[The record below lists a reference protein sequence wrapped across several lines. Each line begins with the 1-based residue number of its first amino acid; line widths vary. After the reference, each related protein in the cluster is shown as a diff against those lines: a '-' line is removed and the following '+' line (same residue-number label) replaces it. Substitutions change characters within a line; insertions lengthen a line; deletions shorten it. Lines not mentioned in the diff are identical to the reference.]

1 MKLSLS
7 HRFLLFIIGLI
18 IYSCSKPPRFE
29 LLSTEETGISFR
41 NDVLEQDT
49 FNIMRNEYMYNG
61 GGVGVGDLNND
72 GYQDLIFTGNKVLT
86 RIYLNKGNFEFQEI
100 TSSFEGLTNGQWIS
114 GVCIVDINAD
124 GLRDIYFT
132 STMSPD
138 SSARKNQLWINQGIQ
153 NGVPHFKEMAHA
165 YGIDD
170 DAHSMHAAFFDY
182 DLDGDLDLYVL
193 NNIVN
198 KAIPTNYR
206 EKIVDGSAIN
216 NDHLFQNQGNGT
228 FKEVTREAG
237 IVYEGYGLGIA
248 IGDIN
253 KDGYPDLY
261 ISNDYIANDLLYL
274 NQRNGTFKNVS
285 RDYISYQSRFSMGND
300 MADFNNDGLLD
311 IITMDMMPEQ
321 YFRKKQTINGNSY
334 YVYINN
340 EKYQYEPQFVRN
352 MLHVHNG
359 FIDTTMLPF
368 SEVAQLAGVYQT
380 EWSWSPL
387 FADFDNDGDKDL
399 LVTNGFPKDLT
410 DKDFT
415 NYKAQVYGSLADDE
429 HMLER
434 IPIVK
439 VPNYAFEN
447 VGSLRFNKQT
457 EEWGMNL
464 PSFSN
469 GASFVDLDND
479 GDLDYVVNNI
489 NDPAFI
495 YKNQT
500 IGAINDHKNF
510 LRLELTGL
518 APNTEAI
525 GAKVELWL
533 EGQLQY
539 SEKYLSRGYI
549 SSVEP
554 ILHFGLGDE
563 TVVDSIKIVWPLGK
577 SETVLKG
584 VSSNQI
590 LRLHEKDANPRDP
603 GSRLKKSKP
612 MFEPADSL
620 IDFTHLQD
628 DYIDFFQGQ
637 SVIPHKY
644 SQIGPILEMGDLTG
658 DGLPDL
664 LIGGSK
670 DQPTTFFQNTGNQF
684 LKTELEGLTVK
695 RSGQEA
701 DLLILDIDQD
711 LDQDVITISGGYS
724 LEDSTRYRHYVYRN
738 EDGKFTKEELP
749 VDPFVGSVIRAADF
763 DQDGDQDIFIG
774 CRVKKWGFPRAN
786 QSHVLV
792 NTNGNFQRSQELSFD
807 LGMVTDAIWTDYDH
821 DGWVD
826 LLIAREWNSLALLH
840 NNQGVLKEV
849 KLPELEAKHGLWSSL
864 AAGDFDADGDT
875 DFVVGNLGLNHRFT
889 ISDEFPMRVYALD
902 LDKNG
907 FLDPISTA
915 YWKDE
920 HGVMQEYPINYL
932 DELASQSPFFR
943 KLFTSYT
950 KFSYTTAQDIIKPDT
965 ISEAN
970 TYFVNTTSSYILIND
985 QGKFTWR
992 ELPVEAQLAPIR
1004 KMIVTDF
1011 NSDGK
1016 ADILIAGN
1024 DNTYD
1029 VSTGYYAASKG
1040 LLMLGQEKLEFKVVP
1055 PAKSGIVL
1063 NGQVESLLY
1072 FENQGVAYVLGG
1084 INRKGITTFRLI
1096 K

>member
-1 MKLSLS
+1 MKSL
-7 HRFLLFIIGLI
+7 FLYSVLI
-18 IYSCSKPPRFE
+18 ISLASCNQSTRFE
-29 LLSTEETGISFR
+29 LLSGEKTGITFR
-41 NDVLEQDT
+41 NDVVEQDT

-72 GYQDLIFTGNKVLT
+72 GFQDLIFSGNKVLT
-86 RIYLNKGNFEFQEI
+86 RIYLNRGDFTFQDI
-100 TSSFEGLTNGQWIS
+100 TSSFEGLTSNQWIS

-124 GLRDIYFT
+124 GLRDIYLT
-132 STMSPD
+132 STMSQD
-138 SSARKNQLWINQGIQ
+138 SASRRNQLWINQGIE
-153 NGVPHFKEMAHA
+153 NGIPHFKEMAKA

-198 KAIPTNYR
+198 RAVPTNYR
-206 EKIVDGSAIN
+206 VKITDGSAIN

-248 IGDIN
+248 IGDVN
-253 KDGYPDLY
+253 QDGYPDLY

-274 NQRNGTFKNVS
+274 NQRNGTFKNVAEE
-285 RDYISYQSRFSMGND
+285 YISYQSRFSMGND

-334 YVYINN
+334 YIYINN
-340 EKYQYEPQFVRN
+340 KKYGYQPQFVRN

-359 FIDTTMLPF
+359 FIDTTMLPY

-447 VGSLRFNKQT
+447 VGSLKFSKRT

-500 IGAINDHKNF
+500 IGDINDHKNF

-533 EGQLQY
+533 KGQLQY

-554 ILHFGLGDE
+554 ILHFGLGDQTE
-563 TVVDSIKIVWPLGK
+563 VDSIKIVWPLGR
-577 SETVLKG
+577 SVTVLKE

-603 GSRLKKSKP
+603 GIRLKKSKP

-620 IDFTHLQD
+620 IDYTHTQE

-637 SVIPHKY
+637 SLIPHKY
-644 SQIGPILEMGDLTG
+644 SQIGPVMNMGDLTD

-664 LIGGSK
+664 LVGGSK
-670 DQPTTFFQNTGNQF
+670 DQPTTFFRNTGNQF
-684 LKTELEGLTVK
+684 VRTELEGLTGNK
-695 RSGQEA
+695 PGQES
-701 DLLILDIDQD
+701 DLIILDIDQD
-711 LDQDVITISGGYS
+711 QDQDVIITTGGYT
-724 LEDSTRYRHYVYRN
+724 LEDTTQYRHYVYRN
-738 EDGKFTKEELP
+738 DNGKFSKEELP
-749 VDPFVGSVIRAADF
+749 IKPFIASIVRAADF
-763 DQDGDQDIFIG
+763 DKDGDQDIFIG
-774 CRVKKWGFPRAN
+774 CRVKRWRFPTAN
-786 QSHVLV
+786 PSSILV
-792 NTNGNFQRSQELSFD
+792 NENGKYVSRPELNFD
-807 LGMVTDAIWTDYDH
+807 LGMVTDAVWTDYDQ
-821 DGWVD
+821 DGWID
-826 LLIAREWNSLALLH
+826 LLITREWNSLALLR
-840 NNQGVLKEV
+840 NTNGVLKEV
-849 KLPELEAKHGLWSSL
+849 KLPELEAKHGLWFSL

-907 FLDPISTA
+907 FIDPVSTA
-915 YWKDE
+915 YWRDE
-920 HGVMQEYPINYL
+920 QGEMQQFPINYF

-950 KFSYTTAQDIIKPDT
+950 KFSYTKAQDIIKPDT
-965 ISEAN
+965 ISKVN

-985 QGKFTWR
+985 QGKFIWQ

-1004 KMIVTDF
+1004 KVIVTDF
-1011 NSDGK
+1011 NSDGR

-1072 FENQGVAYVLGG
+1072 FESQGVRYVLGG

>member
-1 MKLSLS
+1 MKLTS
-7 HRFLLFIIGLI
+7 FLLLLVIGLF
-18 IYSCSKPPRFE
+18 SCTKPNRFE
-29 LLSTEETGISFR
+29 LIPGEKTGISFR
-41 NDVLEQDT
+41 NDVLELDT

-86 RIYLNKGNFEFQEI
+86 RIYLNQGNFTFQDI
-100 TSSFEGLTNGQWIS
+100 TSSFEGLTNAQWIS
-114 GVCIVDINAD
+114 GVCVVDINTD
-124 GLRDIYFT
+124 GLRDVYFT

-138 SSARKNQLWINQGIQ
+138 STYRRNQLWINQGIQ
-153 NGVPHFKEMAHA
+153 DGIPRFREAA
-165 YGIDD
+165 QTYGIDD

-206 EKIVDGSAIN
+206 EKIMDGSAIN

-248 IGDIN
+248 IGDVN

-285 RDYISYQSRFSMGND
+285 KDYISYQSRFSMGND

-340 EKYQYEPQFVRN
+340 EKYTYEPQFVRN

-359 FIDTTMLPF
+359 FMDTTMLPY

-399 LVTNGFPKDLT
+399 FVTNGFPKDLT

-447 VGSLRFNKQT
+447 VGNLKFTDQT
-457 EEWGMNL
+457 ETWGMKL

-495 YKNQT
+495 YKNNT
-500 IGAINDHKNF
+500 VGEINDHQNF
-510 LRLELTGL
+510 LRLELIGL
-518 APNTEAI
+518 TPNMDAL
-525 GAKVELWL
+525 GAKVELWSN
-533 EGQLQY
+533 GNMQY
-539 SEKYLSRGYI
+539 TEKYLSRGYI

-554 ILHFGLGDE
+554 IIHFGLGDQR
-563 TVVDSIKIVWPLGK
+563 VVDSLRITWPRGT
-577 SETVLKG
+577 STTVLKQ
-584 VSSNQI
+584 VSANQVI
-590 LRLHEKDANPRDP
+590 QVYEKDA
-603 GSRLKKSKP
+603 SRITPSPKKQATP
-612 MFEPADSL
+612 MFQSAEL
-620 IDFTHLQD
+620 IEYAHVQQ

-637 SVIPHKY
+637 TLIPHKY
-644 SQIGPILEMGDLTG
+644 SQIGPILKMGDLSG
-658 DGLPDL
+658 DGMPDL

-670 DQPTTFFQNTGNQF
+670 DQPTTFFQNMGGQF
-684 LKTELEGLTVK
+684 MAAELEGLTGK
-695 RSGQEA
+695 KSGQEG

-711 LDQDVITISGGYS
+711 QDQDVITTTGGYT

-738 EDGKFTKEELP
+738 ENGKFMKEELP
-749 VDPFVGSVIRAADF
+749 VPPFIGSVIRAADF

-792 NTNGNFQRSQELSFD
+792 NANGTFQHSQELSFD
-807 LGMVTDAIWTDYDH
+807 LGMVTDAIWTDYDQ
-821 DGWVD
+821 DGWID
-826 LLIAREWNSLALLH
+826 LLIAREWNSLALLR
-840 NNQGVLKEV
+840 NTDGVLKEIE
-849 KLPELEAKHGLWSSL
+849 LPDLEAKHGLWFSL
-864 AAGDFDADGDT
+864 GAGDLDGDGDT
-875 DFVVGNLGLNHRFT
+875 DFVVGNLGQNHRFT
-889 ISDEFPMRVYALD
+889 ISDEFPMRVYSLD

-907 FLDPISTA
+907 FIDPISTA

-932 DELASQSPFFR
+932 DEMASQSPFFR

-965 ISEAN
+965 ISKAN
-970 TYFVNTTSSYILIND
+970 TYFVNTTASYFLIND
-985 QGKFTWR
+985 NGKFTWQ
-992 ELPVEAQLAPIR
+992 ELPVQAQVAPIR
-1004 KMIVTDF
+1004 KVIVTDF
-1011 NSDGK
+1011 NADGK
-1016 ADILIAGN
+1016 MDILLAGN

-1029 VSTGYYAASKG
+1029 VSTGYYNASKG
-1040 LLMLGQEKLEFKVVP
+1040 LLMLGQEKLDFEVLP
-1055 PAKSGIVL
+1055 PAKSGIL
-1063 NGQVESLLY
+1063 FNGQVESLLY
-1072 FENQGVAYVLGG
+1072 FENQGIPYVMGG
-1084 INRKGITTFRLI
+1084 INRKGITTFRLVR
-1096 K
+1096 